1 MSSPA
6 DYIVELL
13 QKRGLVSKNAAGE
26 TRNWAAGLT
35 LGDGGSAEVIDHILK
50 RGYTTSKEIT
60 QALANEFAMD
70 VVNIEEVSVSPEAI
84 GKVSRSI
91 AERHGVAPLSFNGNK
106 LQLAISDPLDLDALD
121 NLRYLLGVPVEF
133 RLAPR
138 EDIERAIR
146 RHYQAQPPEDRSDS
160 RRGPVN
166 EQSVSPAGGQKLDP
180 SVEPDYQDEAPV
192 SAYVQELIANAVEQR
207 ASDIHIEPLADRFR
221 VRFRI
226 DGQLTEALDPPRRMQ
241 LSIISRIK
249 LMAGIS
255 IAEKRIPQDGR
266 IRLKMS
272 SGDIHL
278 RVSSLPTLHGES
290 LVMRILDRQRLEMN
304 VSKLGL
310 SREDQAAIE
319 KTITLPDGIMLVTG
333 PTGSGKSTTL
343 YSCLN
348 HINRPDHKI
357 ITVEDP
363 VEYQIS
369 GINQVQVNR
378 DVGMDFATALRTL
391 LRQAPNVIMIGE
403 IRDRETADIAT
414 HASLT
419 GHLVFSTLHTN
430 DAPGAVSRLVDLG
443 IKPFLVAAALRVVV
457 AQRLLRLNCEQCRRP
472 YVPARHEGQA
482 LGLTKAQ
489 MNSAQFMRGT
499 GCSRC
504 RQSGHYGRTGVF
516 EVLRVSEEIQQ
527 MIYAGAALGE
537 LRREARE
544 QGMLTLRQD
553 GIRKVVQG
561 LTTIDELLAIT
572 ATNAE

>member
-6 DYIVELL
+6 DYIVQLL
-13 QKRGLVSKNAAGE
+13 RKRGLVSENAAGE
-26 TRNWAAGLT
+26 TMNWAAGLT
-35 LGDGGSAEVIDHILK
+35 LGDGGSAAVIDHILN

-60 QALANEFAMD
+60 QVLASEFAME
-70 VVNIEEVSVSPEAI
+70 VVNLEEVSVSQEAL
-84 GKVSRSI
+84 GKVSRGI
-91 AERHGVAPLSFNGNK
+91 AERYGVSPLSFSGNK
-106 LQLAISDPLDLDALD
+106 LQLAISDPLDLDAMD
-121 NLRYLLGVPVEF
+121 NLRHLLGVPVEF
-133 RLAPR
+133 RLAPK

-146 RHYQAQPPEDRSDS
+146 RHYQAQPPEDSSES
-160 RRGPVN
+160 RRGPEN
-166 EQSVSPAGGQKLDP
+166 ERSGSPGGQEWEP
-180 SVEPDYQDEAPV
+180 PVEPDVQDEAPV
-192 SAYVQELIANAVEQR
+192 AAYVQELIANAVEQR
-207 ASDIHIEPLADRFR
+207 ASDIHFEPLAERFR

-226 DGQLTEALDPPRRMQ
+226 DGQLTEALNPPRRMQ
-241 LSIISRIK
+241 LSIVSRIK

-266 IRLKMS
+266 IRLKMQ

-403 IRDRETADIAT
+403 IRDRETAEIAT

-430 DAPGAVSRLVDLG
+430 DAPGAVSRLLDLG

-472 YVPARHEGQA
+472 YVPAKHEGQA

-489 MNSAQFMRGT
+489 INSAQFMRGT
-499 GCSRC
+499 GCPHC
-504 RQSGHYGRTGVF
+504 RRSGYYSRTGVF

-527 MIYAGAALGE
+527 MIYAGAALGD

-544 QGMLTLRQD
+544 RGMLTLRQD
-553 GIRKVVQG
+553 GVRKVVQG
-561 LTTIDELLAIT
+561 LTTIDEVLAIT

>member
-13 QKRGLVSKNAAGE
+13 KKRGLVSEKEAGE
-26 TRNWAAGLT
+26 TMDWAAGLT
-35 LGDGGSAEVIDHILK
+35 CSDNGSAAVIDHILT

-60 QALANEFAMD
+60 QALASEFAME
-70 VVNIEEVSVSPEAI
+70 VVNLDEASVSQEAL

-91 AERHGVAPLSFNGNK
+91 AERHGVFPLSFHGNE
-106 LQLAISDPLDLDALD
+106 LLLAICDPLDLDAVD
-121 NLRYLLGVPVEF
+121 NLRHLLGVQVEF

-146 RHYQAQPPEDRSDS
+146 SHYQVQPKEDSSDS
-160 RRGPVN
+160 KRIPANEKTGP
-166 EQSVSPAGGQKLDP
+166 PAGGQKLEP
-180 SVEPDYQDEAPV
+180 SDEPDAQNEAPV
-192 SAYVQELIANAVEQR
+192 AAYVQELIANAVEQR
-207 ASDIHIEPLADRFR
+207 ASDIHLEPLAERFR

-226 DGQLTEALDPPRRMQ
+226 DGQLTEALNPPRRMQ
-241 LSIISRIK
+241 PSIVSRIK
-249 LMAGIS
+249 LMAGMS
-255 IAEKRIPQDGR
+255 IDEKRMPQDGR
-266 IRLKMS
+266 IRLKIQ

-290 LVMRILDRQRLEMN
+290 LVIRILDRQRLEMN

-343 YSCLN
+343 YACLN

-369 GINQVQVNR
+369 GINQVQVKK

-403 IRDRETADIAT
+403 IRDRETAEIAT

-430 DAPGAVSRLVDLG
+430 DAPGAVSRLLDLG

-457 AQRLLRLNCEQCRRP
+457 AQRLLRLNCEQCRRS
-472 YVPARHEGQA
+472 YVPAKHEGQA
-482 LGLTKAQ
+482 LGLTKTQIA
-489 MNSAQFMRGT
+489 SAQFMQGT
-499 GCSRC
+499 GCPRC
-504 RQSGHYGRTGVF
+504 HQSGYYGRTGVF
-516 EVLRVSEEIQQ
+516 EILRVSEEIQQ
-527 MIYAGAALGE
+527 MIYAGDALGD

-553 GIRKVVQG
+553 GVRKVVQG
-561 LTTIDELLAIT
+561 LTTIEEVLATT

>member
-1 MSSPA
+1 M
-6 DYIVELL
+6 
-13 QKRGLVSKNAAGE
+13 
-26 TRNWAAGLT
+26 NWAAGLT
-35 LGDGGSAEVIDHILK
+35 LGDGGSAAVIDHILN

-60 QALANEFAMD
+60 QALASEFAME
-70 VVNIEEVSVSPEAI
+70 VVNLEEVSVSQEAL
-84 GKVSRSI
+84 GKVSRGI
-91 AERHGVAPLSFNGNK
+91 AERYGVSPLSFNGNK
-106 LQLAISDPLDLDALD
+106 LQLAISDPLDLDAMD
-121 NLRYLLGVPVEF
+121 NLRHLLEVPVEF
-133 RLAPR
+133 RLAPK

-146 RHYQAQPPEDRSDS
+146 RHYQAQPPEGRSES
-160 RRGPVN
+160 RRGPEN
-166 EQSVSPAGGQKLDP
+166 EQSESPGGQEWEP
-180 SVEPDYQDEAPV
+180 PVEPDAQDEAPV
-192 SAYVQELIANAVEQR
+192 AAYVQELIANAVEQR
-207 ASDIHIEPLADRFR
+207 ASDIHIEPLAERFR

-226 DGQLTEALDPPRRMQ
+226 DGQLTEALNPPRRMQ
-241 LSIISRIK
+241 LSIVSRIK

-266 IRLKMS
+266 IRLKMQ

-403 IRDRETADIAT
+403 IRDRETAEIAT

-430 DAPGAVSRLVDLG
+430 DAPGAVSRLLDLG

-472 YVPARHEGQA
+472 YVPAKHEGQA

-499 GCSRC
+499 GCPRC
-504 RQSGHYGRTGVF
+504 RRSGYYSRTGVF

-527 MIYAGAALGE
+527 MIYAGAALGD

-544 QGMLTLRQD
+544 RGMLTLRQD
-553 GIRKVVQG
+553 GVRKIVQG
-561 LTTIDELLAIT
+561 LTTIDEVLAIT

>member
-6 DYIVELL
+6 DYIVEVLR
-13 QKRGLVSKNAAGE
+13 KRGLVSEKEAGE
-26 TRNWAAGLT
+26 TRNWSAGLT
-35 LGDGGSAEVIDHILK
+35 RSDDGSAAVIDHILN
-50 RGYTTSKEIT
+50 RGYTTSEKIT
-60 QALANEFAMD
+60 QALANEFDME
-70 VVNIEEVSVSPEAI
+70 VVNLDEASI
-84 GKVSRSI
+84 SHEALGKVSRII
-91 AERHGVAPLSFNGNK
+91 AERHCVFPLSFHGNE
-106 LQLAISDPLDLDALD
+106 LQLAIGDPLDLDAVD
-121 NLRYLLGVPVEF
+121 NLRHLLGVPVELC
-133 RLAPR
+133 LAPR

-146 RHYQAQPPEDRSDS
+146 SHYHESPEDGSGS
-160 RRGPVN
+160 RRLPANEMTGP
-166 EQSVSPAGGQKLDP
+166 PTGGQKLKP
-180 SVEPDYQDEAPV
+180 SDEQDAQNEAPV
-192 SAYVQELIANAVEQR
+192 AAYVQELIANAVEQR
-207 ASDIHIEPLADRFR
+207 ASDIHLEPMAERFR

-226 DGQLTEALDPPRRMQ
+226 DGQLTEVLNPPRRMQ
-241 LSIISRIK
+241 PSIVSRIK
-249 LMAGIS
+249 LMAGMS
-255 IAEKRIPQDGR
+255 IDEKRMPQDGR
-266 IRLKMS
+266 IRLKMQ

-290 LVMRILDRQRLEMN
+290 LVIRILDRQRLEMN

-310 SREDQAAIE
+310 SREDQATIE

-343 YSCLN
+343 YACLN

-369 GINQVQVNR
+369 GINQVQVKK

-403 IRDRETADIAT
+403 IRDSETAEIAT

-430 DAPGAVSRLVDLG
+430 DAPGAVSRLLDLG
-443 IKPFLVAAALRVVV
+443 IKPFLVAASLRVVV

-472 YVPARHEGQA
+472 YAPAKHEGQA

-489 MNSAQFMRGT
+489 IASAQFMQGT
-499 GCSRC
+499 GCPRC
-504 RQSGHYGRTGVF
+504 HQSGFYGRTGVF
-516 EVLRVSEEIQQ
+516 EILKVSEEIQQ
-527 MIYAGAALGE
+527 MIYAGAALDD

-544 QGMLTLRQD
+544 QGMLTLRRD
-553 GIRKVVQG
+553 GVRKIVQG
-561 LTTIDELLAIT
+561 LTTIEEVLAIT
-572 ATNAE
+572 AINAE